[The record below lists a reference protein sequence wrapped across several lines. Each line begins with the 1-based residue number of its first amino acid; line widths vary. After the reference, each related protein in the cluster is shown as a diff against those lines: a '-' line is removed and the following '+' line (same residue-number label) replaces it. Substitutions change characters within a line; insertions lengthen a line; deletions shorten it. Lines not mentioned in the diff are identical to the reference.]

1 MCGICGILLT
11 EEKGG
16 GDSLAIESDLSLMM
30 QLLAPRG
37 PDASG
42 QWINPNR
49 SVFLGHQRLSIIG
62 STGAGIQPMR
72 SQNLRYTISFN
83 GEIYN
88 YRELA
93 QELATYGVMMR
104 GDSDTEILLELY
116 SVYGV
121 NAFPKL
127 RGMFAFAIW
136 DEQEKSLILARDT
149 FGMKPLY
156 YSTDSYG
163 LMFSSQIKSL
173 LGVKRVSRDIN
184 LEGYT
189 SYLIWG
195 HVMGGE
201 TLFENIF
208 PVKPGS
214 WIKVKEGGIYHS
226 EDFASIY
233 DLYSSSKSKSSSA
246 TLHDLLVDTVE
257 HHLIADVPVGIFLS
271 SGIDS
276 SVLLAAT
283 AELGV
288 RPKTITLGFED
299 FRGTSL
305 DESVLAEKLAKYYGA
320 EHETIFLSQKQ
331 ILESLDDFFDAMD
344 QPSTDGLNTWLVSR
358 AAHKLGLK
366 AALSGV
372 GADEFF
378 GGYPSFRQVQKLLDA
393 LGLLA
398 RIPKLGKALRRITY
412 PALNKIKR
420 TKYAGLLE
428 YSNNLT
434 RAYFLRRAQT
444 MPFELQKINGLENDF
459 SSIYEKATCKLSMYE
474 KITEEQVKNLRS
486 IGGSFMAISY
496 LEASNY
502 MSNRLLVD
510 SDWASMNSSLEIRMP
525 FVDSIFVS
533 GIIEQMRTGNPFTK
547 QDLASC
553 LKIPLPD
560 EIRFRRKTGFAVP
573 MQTKSQIK
581 MNVEAGGAFWSKAA
595 LDGYMNSVA

>member
-1 MCGICGILLT
+1 
-11 EEKGG
+11 
-16 GDSLAIESDLSLMM
+16 MM
-30 QLLAPRG
+30 QSLGPRG

-42 QWINPNR
+42 KWTNSNQN
-49 SVFLGHQRLSIIG
+49 VFLGHQRLSIIG
-62 STGAGIQPMR
+62 STDAGAQPMH
-72 SQNLRYTISFN
+72 SHNLRYTISFN

-93 QELATYGVMMR
+93 QELAAHGVMMR
-104 GDSDTEILLELY
+104 GDSDTEVLLELY
-116 SVYGV
+116 SVFGV

-127 RGMFAFAIW
+127 RGMFALAIW
-136 DEQEKSLILARDT
+136 DDLEKSLTLARDT

-156 YSTDSYG
+156 CSIDSYG
-163 LMFSSQIKSL
+163 LLFSSQIKSL
-173 LGVKRVSRDIN
+173 LRSKRVSRDIN
-184 LEGYT
+184 LEGHA

-195 HVMGGE
+195 HMMGGE

-214 WIKVKEGGIYHS
+214 WIKVKEDGVCQS
-226 EDFASIY
+226 EDFFSIY
-233 DLYSSSKSKSSSA
+233 DLYSTSKSKSSSV
-246 TLHDLLVDTVE
+246 TLRDLLVDTVE
-257 HHLIADVPVGIFLS
+257 HHLVADVPVGIFLS

-320 EHETIFLSQKQ
+320 EHETIFLSQKE
-331 ILESLDDFFDAMD
+331 IVDSLDDFFEAMD

-358 AAHKLGLK
+358 VAHKLGFK
-366 AALSGV
+366 AVLSGV

-378 GGYPSFRQVQKLLDA
+378 GGYPSFWQVPKLLGA
-393 LGLLA
+393 LGPLA
-398 RIPKLGKALRRITY
+398 KIPELGKVLRKITY
-412 PALNKIKR
+412 PALKR
-420 TKYAGLLE
+420 VKRAKYAGMLE

-434 RAYFLRRAQT
+434 RAYFLRRAQI
-444 MPFELQKINGLENDF
+444 MPFELQKIYGSDIDF
-459 SSIYEKATCKLSMYE
+459 SIMFEKGTHKLAAYE
-474 KITEEQVKNLRS
+474 KITEEQVEKLRS
-486 IGGSFMAISY
+486 IGGNFMAISY

-510 SDWASMNSSLEIRMP
+510 SDWASMSNSLEIRMP
-525 FVDSIFVS
+525 FVDAIFVA
-533 GIIEQMRTGNPFTK
+533 GIIEQMKIGKPFTK
-547 QDLASC
+547 QDLASS
-553 LKIPLPD
+553 LKTPLPD

-573 MQTKSQIK
+573 VQTKSQMKI
-581 MNVEAGGAFWSKAA
+581 NVEAGGAFWSKTA

>member
-11 EEKGG
+11 KGKGG
-16 GDSLAIESDLSLMM
+16 GGSPEAESDLSLMM
-30 QLLAPRG
+30 QSLGPRG

-42 QWINPNR
+42 KWTNSNQN
-49 SVFLGHQRLSIIG
+49 VFLGHQRLSIIG
-62 STGAGIQPMR
+62 STDAGAQPMH
-72 SQNLRYTISFN
+72 SHNLRYTISFN

-93 QELATYGVMMR
+93 QELAAHGVMMR
-104 GDSDTEILLELY
+104 GDSDTEVLLELY
-116 SVYGV
+116 SVFGV

-127 RGMFAFAIW
+127 RGMFALAIW
-136 DEQEKSLILARDT
+136 DDLEKSLTLARDT

-156 YSTDSYG
+156 CSIDSYG
-163 LMFSSQIKSL
+163 LLFSSQIKSL
-173 LGVKRVSRDIN
+173 LRSKRVSRDIN
-184 LEGYT
+184 LEGHA

-195 HVMGGE
+195 HMMGGE

-214 WIKVKEGGIYHS
+214 WIKVKEDGVCQS
-226 EDFASIY
+226 EDFFSIY
-233 DLYSSSKSKSSSA
+233 DLYSTSKSKSSSV
-246 TLHDLLVDTVE
+246 TLRDLLVDTVE
-257 HHLIADVPVGIFLS
+257 HHLVADVPVGIFLS

-320 EHETIFLSQKQ
+320 EHETIFLSQKE
-331 ILESLDDFFDAMD
+331 IVDSLDDFFEAMD

-358 AAHKLGLK
+358 VAHKLGFK
-366 AALSGV
+366 AVLSGV

-378 GGYPSFRQVQKLLDA
+378 GGYPSFWQVPKLLGA
-393 LGLLA
+393 LGPLA
-398 RIPKLGKALRRITY
+398 KIPELGKVLRKITY
-412 PALNKIKR
+412 PALKR
-420 TKYAGLLE
+420 VKRAKYAGMLE

-434 RAYFLRRAQT
+434 RAYFLRRAQI
-444 MPFELQKINGLENDF
+444 MPFELQKIYGSDIDF
-459 SSIYEKATCKLSMYE
+459 SIMFEKGTHKLAAYE
-474 KITEEQVKNLRS
+474 KITEEQVEKLRS
-486 IGGSFMAISY
+486 IGGNFMAISY

-510 SDWASMNSSLEIRMP
+510 SDWASMSNSLEIRMP
-525 FVDSIFVS
+525 FVDAIFVA
-533 GIIEQMRTGNPFTK
+533 GIIEQMKIGKPFTK
-547 QDLASC
+547 QDLASS
-553 LKIPLPD
+553 LKTPLPD

-573 MQTKSQIK
+573 VQTKSQMKI
-581 MNVEAGGAFWSKAA
+581 NVEAGGAFWSKTA